1 MFNVK
6 DFPHRRHWY
15 RTSGPA
21 VIGHLS
27 VLWLVTWLIENKAL
41 SENVFAGSRADTIQN
56 ERDFIELQI
65 CRVNIFD
72 RRAGE
77 CI

>member
-1 MFNVK
+1 MLKIFLTGVT
-6 DFPHRRHWY
+6 DTEPL
-15 RTSGPA
+15 A
-21 VIGHLS
+21 L
-27 VLWLVTWLIENKAL
+27 LWLVTWLIENKAL
-41 SENVFAGSRADTIQN
+41 SENVFAGSRAETIQN

-77 CI
+77 SI